1 MIRVIA
7 ALMLCVAGLTAAPP
21 QDVNTRIDA
30 YIQVEMKRLNIPG
43 LSLAVVKDERPF
55 LVKGYGLANIE
66 HGVPVKPETV
76 FQSGSLGKQFTGAAV
91 MLLVEDGQIVLD
103 EKVSKYLGPVPS
115 AWAGIT
121 VRHLLT
127 HTSGAGGYPKGFD
140 FRRDY
145 TEDEMLKRIL
155 EEPLL
160 FQPGEKFAYSNLG
173 YVTLGI
179 LIGKVT
185 GKFYGDFLGKR
196 IFTPLGMTTAR
207 IISEADIVPNRAA
220 GYRLVQG
227 ELKNQDWV
235 SPTLNTTAD
244 GSLYLTALDMI
255 KWDAALNSPGL
266 FKVSS
271 LDEMWMPVTLKSGGT
286 HPYGFG
292 WMLSRRNDRKI
303 IEHGGAWQG
312 FMSHIARYVD
322 DDLTVIVFVNRGG
335 VPAGVIANGVAAI
348 LDPDLAPRSV
358 PDTAP
363 AVTSAHRKLLEDLIA
378 GTTIDKSQFTPQVAT
393 DVLPRIEQSRVQVKA
408 LGAIDSL
415 EVVERVTKGGTTV
428 HRYRVKF
435 RLATASYVVAIDAA
449 GKIAGL
455 SLNPE

>member
-1 MIRVIA
+1 MIRAIT
-7 ALMLCVAGLTAAPP
+7 ALILCAAGLAAAAP
-21 QDVNTRIDA
+21 QDVNARIDA
-30 YIQVEMKRLNIPG
+30 YIQAEMKRLNVPG
-43 LSLAVVKDERPF
+43 LSLAVVKDKNPF

-66 HGVPVKPETV
+66 HGVAVKPETV
-76 FQSGSLGKQFTGAAV
+76 FQSGSLGKQFTAAAV
-91 MLLVEDGQIVLD
+91 MLLVEDGRIVLD
-103 EKVSKYLGPVPS
+103 EKVGKYLGPVPS
-115 AWAGIT
+115 AWTGIT

-145 TEDEMLKRIL
+145 TEDELLKRIL

-185 GKFYGDFLGKR
+185 GKFYGDFLNER

-207 IISEADIVPNRAA
+207 IISEPDIVPNRAA

-227 ELKNQDWV
+227 VLKNQDWV

-255 KWDAALNSPGL
+255 KWDAALDGPGL
-266 FKVSS
+266 FKRSS
-271 LDEMWMPVTLKSGGT
+271 LDEMWLPVTLKGGGT

-292 WMLSRRNDRKI
+292 WMLSRRNDRRI

-322 DDLTVIVFVNRGG
+322 DGLTVIVFVNRGG

-348 LDPDLAPRSV
+348 LDPDLAPRAV
-358 PDTAP
+358 PDTEP
-363 AVTSAHRKLLEDLIA
+363 AVTAAHRKLLDDLIA
-378 GTTIDKSQFTPQVAT
+378 GTAIDRSQFTPQVAT
-393 DVLPRIEQSRVQVKA
+393 DVLPKIEQSRAQVKG
-408 LGAIDSL
+408 LGAIESV
-415 EVVERVTKGGTTV
+415 EVVERVTKGGMTA

-435 RLATASYVVAIDAA
+435 RLATAVYVVAIDAA